1 MPGFYPHTCTIQQRV
16 QTGTGQ
22 LGPVEG
28 WQASGQNNIACK
40 WEMLTADMILRLYGE
55 GVIRMARL
63 YLPSTA
69 TIHENTYQV
78 TTTQPGFTGTWFVRG
93 VKPYTVLPHIE
104 VDLIP
109 DMATGAGQ

>member
-1 MPGFYPHTCTIQQRV
+1 MPGFYPHTCTIQQRI

-55 GVIRMARL
+55 GVIRAATL
-63 YLPSTA
+63 YLPRSVN
-69 TIHENTYQV
+69 IHENTYQV
-78 TTTQPGFTGTWFVRG
+78 TTTQGIFTGTWI
-93 VKPYTVLPHIE
+93 VKSVKEYDVLPHIE
-104 VDLIP
+104 VGLIP
-109 DMATGAGQ
+109 DLSTPAGQ